1 MFLEV
6 ESALMVFEESIS
18 KKEKQI
24 QKQYEKE
31 LEDIKE
37 QLENYKVLD
46 DVLSNL
52 SQPKLEALL
61 KK

>member
-6 ESALMVFEESIS
+6 EPALMVFEEYIG
-18 KKEKQI
+18 KNDQQI
-24 QKQYEKE
+24 KKQYEKE
-31 LEDIKE
+31 FVEIKE

-46 DVLSNL
+46 DILSNL